1 MRMPPP
7 NARPLAQIT
16 LLATSSSGGSSSTC
30 TRNGTLRQAA
40 NVATVAYR
48 NDGVPPSRLDVRSAR
63 SATAPVSPHEPMLM
77 YQREP
82 SPEAARNVAR
92 PRSIVRVRP
101 PRSSSSAR
109 CGRFGMP

>member
-1 MRMPPP
+1 M
-7 NARPLAQIT
+7 AQIT
-16 LLATSSSGGSSSTC
+16 LLASSSSGGSSSTW
-30 TRNGTLRQAA
+30 TLNGTLCHAA

-48 NDGVPPSRLDVRSAR
+48 NEGVPPSRFEVRSAR
-63 SATAPVSPHEPMLM
+63 SATAPVRPHEPMLM

-82 SPEAARNVAR
+82 SPEGVRNVAR

-109 CGRFGMP
+109 SARFGMP